1 MEQPGACQ
9 RGAEKYEFAVACMT
23 KPFHS
28 PAELVPRLRPQI
40 RCFGAASRRSLIN
53 LRIFFSGLEHGDLGE
68 RHSPKPTGALT
79 PGKSQPYASAVAY
92 NRLAFVTVKPRA
104 LGQPSSSSDAVEVLP
119 ELLLRDAEV
128 AEIEVLPRR
137 DQAGHA
143 NRWQGLSGRPIDGP
157 LRTSA
162 CRGEN
167 AV

>member
-1 MEQPGACQ
+1 MG
-9 RGAEKYEFAVACMT
+9 V
-23 KPFHS
+23 
-28 PAELVPRLRPQI
+28 
-40 RCFGAASRRSLIN
+40 
-53 LRIFFSGLEHGDLGE
+53 LGE

-79 PGKSQPYASAVAY
+79 PRQSQPYASAVEY

-104 LGQPSSSSDAVEVLP
+104 LGQPSSSSDAVEVYPSFSSATRSLQR
-119 ELLLRDAEV
+119 LRSS
-128 AEIEVLPRR
+128 RR

-162 CRGEN
+162 CRGET

>member
-1 MEQPGACQ
+1 MG
-9 RGAEKYEFAVACMT
+9 V
-23 KPFHS
+23 
-28 PAELVPRLRPQI
+28 
-40 RCFGAASRRSLIN
+40 
-53 LRIFFSGLEHGDLGE
+53 LGE

-79 PGKSQPYASAVAY
+79 PRQSQPYASAVEY

-167 AV
+167 AI